1 MTNKNRID
9 IVDSLNQIK
18 KILFAQPDYQKMRD
32 EIRMMGFKVK
42 PLVGNVAEVNL
53 QDLRLMEII
62 WRLGKLEEFFIR
74 DFDKIP
80 VKQQPSFLRI
90 FEMVK
95 KRLQDSLIRLDI
107 RQNNPQNS
115 SPWVEMEIIKEI
127 PHQDKIN

>member
-9 IVDSLNQIK
+9 IIDSLNQIK

-80 VKQQPSFLRI
+80 VKQQQSFLRI

-95 KRLQDSLIRLDI
+95 KHLQDSLTRLDI
-107 RQNNPQNS
+107 RQNNPQNF